1 MIFRLCGGGDAVIQ
15 RPSPARSG
23 KGAARLETCAHNP
36 AQPDDEA

>member
-15 RPSPARSG
+15 RPSPRDPA
-23 KGAARLETCAHNP
+23 KGAARLESCAHNP